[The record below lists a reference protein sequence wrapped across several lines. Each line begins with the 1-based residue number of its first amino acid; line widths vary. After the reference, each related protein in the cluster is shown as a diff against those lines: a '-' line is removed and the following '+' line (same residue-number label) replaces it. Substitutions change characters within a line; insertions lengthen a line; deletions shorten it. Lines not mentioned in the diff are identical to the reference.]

1 MSSPASFAVITAA
14 SVGAVL
20 LAEALKR
27 FRVPIVVLEVLL
39 GILIGPAVLNWA
51 GTSPFI
57 NGVADFGLAFLMF
70 MAGYEIDFRRVRGAP
85 LTLATVS
92 WFISFGAARWS
103 ARSWPTTAC
112 RSPTC

>member
-14 SVGAVL
+14 SVAAVL

-39 GILIGPAVLNWA
+39 GILIGPAVLHWA

-57 NGVADFGLAFLMF
+57 DGVADFGLAFLMF
-70 MAGYEIDFRRVRGAP
+70 MAGYEIDFRRVRG
-85 LTLATVS
+85 LSL
-92 WFISFGAARWS
+92 IHI
-103 ARSWPTTAC
+103 
-112 RSPTC
+112 